1 MQHHQPEHKFWDDC
15 GAWTCSHGRK
25 VTYDSNLKE
34 LPQLP
39 SGLYGYRK
47 RSGIKRILVEL
58 EPQPT
63 DVLEVHQLCSKLK
76 REPSF
81 NCRITYLGNS
91 DCFLAEYLGTFP
103 DEVEPHGNSA
113 KNATEYVHCKPVV
126 LENIFAAVKK
136 AAARPQ
142 KVYQELLKTAAQ
154 SDEQCPRNKK
164 QVKV

>member
-1 MQHHQPEHKFWDDC
+1 VQHHQPEHKFWDDC
-15 GAWTCSHGRK
+15 GAWTCSHSRK
-25 VTYDSNLKE
+25 VTFDSNFKE
-34 LPQLP
+34 LRQLP

-47 RSGIKRILVEL
+47 RSGNKRILVEL

-76 REPSF
+76 HEPSF
-81 NCRITYLGNS
+81 NRRITYLGNS

-103 DEVEPHGNSA
+103 DEVEPHGNSVR
-113 KNATEYVHCKPVV
+113 NATEYVRCKPVV
-126 LENIFAAVKK
+126 LENIAAAVKES
-136 AAARPQ
+136 AARPQ
-142 KVYQELLKTAAQ
+142 KVYQELKTAAQ